1 MVGEGDDVR
10 RVMLLVIPGPSAARS
25 PESVTTIISGK
36 AAQRVSLRRV
46 WLWIPH
52 LPLCGNPE

>member
-1 MVGEGDDVR
+1 
-10 RVMLLVIPGPSAARS
+10 LGPSAARS